1 MRFIQINT
9 RHRDVV
15 AINADAITTIKKD
28 TTGIVYIYVGADS
41 AVPTQFTNIES
52 AVDYIQRAQS
62 ISLTQGVQ
70 NESDK

>member
-9 RHRDVV
+9 RHKEVV
-15 AINADAITTIKKD
+15 AINADAITTIKKQS
-28 TTGIVYIYVGADS
+28 GIVYIYVGADS

-62 ISLTQGVQ
+62 ISLTQGV
-70 NESDK
+70 